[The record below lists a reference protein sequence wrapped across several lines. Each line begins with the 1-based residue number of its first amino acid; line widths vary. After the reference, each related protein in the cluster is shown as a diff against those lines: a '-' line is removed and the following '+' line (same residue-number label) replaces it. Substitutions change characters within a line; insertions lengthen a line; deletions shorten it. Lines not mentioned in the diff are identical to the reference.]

1 MNRRGRPL
9 TIEWQESAAELHRQ
23 YKAEQHLARR
33 TRLHALWLLCQGQSL
48 REVSALL
55 SVAYRNL
62 QRWIAWYRQGGMAE
76 VLQRTPGGDRG
87 QSGFLTVE
95 QLDQLRAEVDTGC
108 FHTAQEVAIWIEQKW
123 QVVYTPDGIYSL
135 FRRLGIRKKV
145 PRRQSAQ
152 ADEAEQTTWKK
163 GAWGRPSEPLV

>member
-9 TIEWQESAAELHRQ
+9 TIEWQESAAELQRQ

-33 TRLHALWLLCQGQSL
+33 TRLHAFWLLRQGQSL

-62 QRWIAWYRQGGMAE
+62 QRWVAWYRQGGLAE
-76 VLQRTPGGDRG
+76 VLQRTPGGARG
-87 QSGFLTVE
+87 QGGFLTGE
-95 QLDQLRAEVDTGC
+95 QLAQLRAEVDTGC
-108 FHTAQEVAIWIEQKW
+108 FHTAQAVATWIEQQW
-123 QVVYTPDGIYSL
+123 QVVYTPAGIYSL

-145 PRRQSAQ
+145 PRRQSVQ
-152 ADEAEQTTWKK
+152 ADEAEQATWKK
-163 GAWGRPSEPLV
+163 RGWGKPSEPLV